1 MTPEQ
6 MLNQATIGREVPDV
20 KVAQALHALI
30 AQCGYE
36 DNPAVLADAAVA
48 AGLGATYVFHF
59 IFSELAEVGLILPS
73 AIENTLKEV
82 VTDAAA
88 IFRDVAII
96 QGSRLS

>member
-6 MLNQATIGREVPDV
+6 MLNQATIGRTVPDV
-20 KVAQALHALI
+20 KVAQALYALI

-36 DNPAVLADAAVA
+36 DDPKVLSDTAIA
-48 AGLGATYVFHF
+48 AGLGATFVYHF
-59 IFSELAEVGLILPS
+59 IFTELAEVGLVLPS

-96 QGSRLS
+96 QAART